1 MTDLIIKMAEEIFGI
16 NVHPSDVER
25 LRVHITEKYGEV
37 NLQDIKKIFN
47 SGEAAGFL
55 TVNET
60 YFFREPLHFDFLAS
74 LLPAF
79 EDSSV
84 LICSAAT
91 STGCEAYSIAMFLEW
106 YNRGRAKPLRYH
118 IDAFDIDQEAL
129 NKAIKGVY
137 GERCLREDGNKF
149 RHIAERWLSRC
160 ERGYQVDG
168 ALRGNIRFFTHNL
181 MEAFSPQAYHLVFFR
196 NAFIYFSPRARPI
209 VLSNLSGALKKD
221 GILILG
227 VSETAQTRHETLE
240 NKSKGDV
247 FYFQKATDLS
257 K

>member
-1 MTDLIIKMAEEIFGI
+1 MTDLIIKMAEEQYGI

-25 LRVHITEKYGEV
+25 LRLHIVEKYGAA
-37 NLQDIKKIFN
+37 NLQNIKRIFN
-47 SGEAAGFL
+47 SGEAIGFL

-106 YNRGRAKPLRYH
+106 YNSGRAKPLRYH
-118 IDAFDIDQEAL
+118 IDAFDIDHEAV

-137 GERCLREDGNKF
+137 GERCMREDGNKF
-149 RHIAERWLSRC
+149 RHIAERWLSRQ

-168 ALRGNIRFFTHNL
+168 SLKKNIRFFTHNL
-181 MEAFSPQAYHLVFFR
+181 MDAFSPQAYHIIFFR
-196 NAFIYFSPRARPI
+196 NAFIYFSLRARPI

-227 VSETAQTRHETLE
+227 VSETSQTRHETLE
-240 NKSKGDV
+240 NKNKGDV
-247 FYFQKATDLS
+247 FYFQKAPGLP